1 MALSKPTATSSSKLG
16 KYELLRELTGSGV
29 ASTWLARVADDP
41 SGQLYSILRL
51 HRHITKNVEVAEA
64 FLQAGLA
71 AQKLRH
77 AAIVPLLETG
87 VSDGEVF
94 AVSEYVEGDTLANL
108 VRAAGAEGL
117 ESSIVLR
124 IAFDVLEALAAA
136 YELSEPLVHGELNPW
151 SVLVCPDGRSR
162 VVGFGVARA
171 LSRIGLHGIKNH
183 DRLAYASPERVKIM
197 ASSAAAS
204 LDMATPAADLFSVGV
219 MLWEGVT
226 KQRLFASRMEA
237 AIIQKVLTATIE
249 RPNQAGAKLDTEI
262 EDAIMGA
269 LDRDPEKRT
278 SSPTAF
284 RAALEVAG
292 AEPAPHAQVAAELE
306 TRCGKTLASR
316 KREVELAVSQPRV
329 AAGRG
334 PAAPRP
340 RAATLLG
347 MAVHTDAPA
356 TSGAET
362 PRPPSVAADEEATAI
377 IPQPAIVAPP
387 PIGSGSPSPP
397 APPGGSA
404 SPNPPPAE
412 EKRSPASPPAKPR
425 PLPKPRSST
434 LLGLALPKV
443 DATAGAATQQASTVV
458 DETTQ
463 ELDLDVDVEEVPT
476 SQISAVIGEVAASP
490 APKPAPPPLRARAA
504 KPSAPDE
511 DTIDDSW
518 AATEAPSATPAASQQ
533 AAEPAPPHEPPRSM
547 TPVAGTPAAPSSAD
561 QTGEQWV
568 AAVNDAP
575 ARPRGPAAVAVDQLG
590 TGSTLGRYEIL
601 MEVARGGMAS
611 VWLGRAKGS
620 RGFTKLVAIK
630 TMLPDVSDD
639 PEFERMFLDEARVA
653 AKIRHP
659 NVAEIQ
665 DLGEEDNVLYLVMEW
680 VDGDTLAGLQR
691 AAKSLG
697 GLPVP
702 IILRIASQTCAGLH
716 AAHELRDESG
726 ESLDLIHRDISPANV
741 LVSSQ
746 GFVKIVDFGIAKSKG
761 RLHVTRA
768 GATVKGKTPYL
779 SPEQLGGIQI
789 DRRSDIFS
797 LGALL
802 YVLTTGLHPFRGEN
816 DLKTIEN
823 IALKNPVPL
832 RRVVPSV
839 PEEFERIV
847 ARALE
852 KQPDKRYSS
861 AAELGKALDDL
872 AAKLDPITDDDVAA
886 FVQRAVGETL
896 RQRTN
901 EIKAA
906 IEKLDSAAQAGGFT
920 GQTMTLTIPQV
931 EDPPAVPDLRAPD
944 VDAKVVVRDADGTLI
959 VDGKPAGAEPD
970 VGDEPSDVPVEV
982 PTESAVEPLLSG
994 PITSRPPDP
1003 RRRRLLQM
1011 TVAGVVIGFAI
1022 LGLLAVMTN
1031 ESTDAASRPAPSAP
1045 AKSTAEAP
1053 KPPPPAPAPALP
1065 PVPTA
1070 AETAEPVVEDAG
1082 ASEAKGDEP
1091 DASAE
1096 SSAAAPPPPPP
1107 PKKPVLPPPGGW
1119 PKAPPPPPKKYN
1131 PMGI

>member
-1 MALSKPTATSSSKLG
+1 MALSKPTAGSSSKLG

-29 ASTWLARVADDP
+29 ASTWLARVAEDA

-64 FLQAGLA
+64 FLHAGLA
-71 AQKLRH
+71 AQRLRH
-77 AAIVPLLETG
+77 AAVVPLLETG

-108 VRAAGAEGL
+108 VRAAGTEGL
-117 ESSIVLR
+117 SQPIVLR
-124 IAFDVLEALAAA
+124 IAFDILEALAAA
-136 YELSEPLVHGELNPW
+136 YELPEPLIHGEMNPW
-151 SVLVCPDGRSR
+151 SVLIGPDGRSR

-249 RPNQAGAKLDTEI
+249 RPNQAGAHLDTEI
-262 EDAIMGA
+262 EDAIMSA
-269 LDRDPEKRT
+269 LDRDQDKRV
-278 SSPTAF
+278 SSPSAL
-284 RAALEVAG
+284 RAALEAAG
-292 AEPAPHAQVAAELE
+292 AEPASHQQVAAELE
-306 TRCGKTLASR
+306 AKCGKTLASR
-316 KREVELAVSQPRV
+316 RREVELAVSQPRV

-347 MAVHTDAPA
+347 MAVHADGPGVA
-356 TSGAET
+356 SAET
-362 PRPPSVAADEEATAI
+362 PRPPKVAADEESTAI
-377 IPQPAIVAPP
+377 MPQPAIVAPP
-387 PIGSGSPSPP
+387 PIGTGSPNP
-397 APPGGSA
+397 APPQ
-404 SPNPPPAE
+404 PEDRRDPAA
-412 EKRSPASPPAKPR
+412 PAAKPR

-434 LLGLALPKV
+434 LLGLALPKS
-443 DATAGAATQQASTVV
+443 DAAAGAAAPQPGSTVV

-463 ELDLDVDVEEVPT
+463 ELDIDVDAEEVPT
-476 SQISAVIGEVAASP
+476 SQISAVVGEATAKAP
-490 APKPAPPPLRARAA
+490 AKPAPPPLRARAA
-504 KPSAPDE
+504 KPSTPDD
-511 DTIDDSW
+511 DTIDDSG
-518 AATEAPSATPAASQQ
+518 AATQASI
-533 AAEPAPPHEPPRSM
+533 AAEATTRHATTATTAKEPPRSM

-568 AAVNDAP
+568 AEVNNAP
-575 ARPRGPAAVAVDQLG
+575 VRARGPAAVAVDQLG

-716 AAHELRDESG
+716 AAHELRDETG

-789 DRRSDIFS
+789 DRRSDVFS

-802 YVLTTGLHPFRGEN
+802 YVLTTGLHPFRGDN

-839 PEEFERIV
+839 PEEFEKIV
-847 ARALE
+847 QRALE

-861 AAELGKALDDL
+861 AAELGKAIDDL
-872 AAKLDPITDDDVAA
+872 AAKLDPISDEDVAA

-906 IEKLDSAAQAGGFT
+906 IEKLDKAATEGGFT
-920 GQTMTLTIPQV
+920 GQTMTLTIPQI

-970 VGDEPSDVPVEV
+970 VGDESSDVPVEV
-982 PTESAVEPLLSG
+982 PTESAIEPLLSG

-1003 RRRRLLQM
+1003 RRRRVLQM

-1022 LGLLAVMTN
+1022 LGLLAVVTN
-1031 ESTDAASRPAPSAP
+1031 ESTDAASRPVPSAP
-1045 AKSTAEAP
+1045 TKTTAEAS
-1053 KPPPPAPAPALP
+1053 KPPPPAPPPALP
-1065 PVPTA
+1065 PVPTV
-1070 AETAEPVVEDAG
+1070 AETAEPAVEDASAG
-1082 ASEAKGDEP
+1082 EEVKDEP
-1091 DASAE
+1091 EETSTD
-1096 SSAAAPPPPPP
+1096 SSAAAPPPPP